1 MHKYVTVMLLLSG
14 LPRVAPIGL
23 QSVGVANPSMK
34 EPVRV
39 AITALAVIVQSSTQ
53 NEDSNVVHNDGV
65 ANEYMSAVRTVQVR
79 SPMQIVVVL
88 QASVAHQSKGITMI
102 N

>member
-1 MHKYVTVMLLLSG
+1 MVCHG
-14 LPRVAPIGL
+14 LPPSIL

-39 AITALAVIVQSSTQ
+39 AITASAIIVQSSTQ
-53 NEDSNVVHNDGV
+53 NEASNVDHNDGV
-65 ANEYMSAVRTVQVR
+65 ANEYMSAVFTVQVR
-79 SPMQIVVVL
+79 SPMHIVVVL
-88 QASVAHQSKGITMI
+88 QASVAHQSKGITMV